1 MKNKWR
7 KHWKQYFLN
16 WLEFIWSHEY
26 NNIHCEILK
35 GMVFLKWGTI
45 ILGIATQTRKK
56 KCEKK
61 SLFLLQEMCYWNK
74 LFMFFFFFFS
84 RRDIKRF
91 YFFVVGSFSRFKI
104 VLFFFTRFGTL
115 LLFCTDQSQHGGAS
129 SKIISEKGRQFLSSC
144 FYVPAVCLQATC
156 PPLASVS

>member
-1 MKNKWR
+1 MKEKL
-7 KHWKQYFLN
+7 KTIFFLN

-61 SLFLLQEMCYWNK
+61 VYFCFRKCVTGINYSCVS
-74 LFMFFFFFFS
+74 FFFFS
-84 RRDIKRF
+84 QRDIKRL
-91 YFFVVGSFSRFKI
+91 FFFLSWEFFEFQDV
-104 VLFFFTRFGTL
+104 FFFTRFGTL
-115 LLFCTDQSQHGGAS
+115 LLFCADQSQHGGAAS
-129 SKIISEKGRQFLSSC
+129 NIISKKGRQFLSSC
-144 FYVPAVCLQATC
+144 FYASAVCLQATC